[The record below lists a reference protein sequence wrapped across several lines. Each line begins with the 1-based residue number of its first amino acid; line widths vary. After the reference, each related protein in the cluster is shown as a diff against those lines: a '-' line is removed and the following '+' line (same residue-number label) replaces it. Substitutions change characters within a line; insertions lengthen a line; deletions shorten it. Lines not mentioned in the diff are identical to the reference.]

1 MTFVSIMAEK
11 PDIEEMEHY
20 FFFITSAAP
29 NRPLSELLSDLRV
42 TQTAGVVQLEELNI
56 TLYFVPA
63 SESRF
68 RQLSDIG
75 DPKNALACFLTV
87 TS

>member
-1 MTFVSIMAEK
+1 MACVSRMAEN

-20 FFFITSAAP
+20 FFLITPAAP
-29 NRPLSELLSDLRV
+29 NCPFSELLSNLKEYR
-42 TQTAGVVQLEELNI
+42 TAGVVQLEELNI

-63 SESRF
+63 SQWRF